1 MSRCGDPILCYT
13 SDSSRQFRHFS
24 LSTPTFKALAQQ
36 VFNCGSCEFC
46 RKRRSMELALR
57 CVLHASLYK
66 QNCFL
71 TLTYDE
77 SLPGYHNEFQ
87 YSDIQKFKK
96 KLRRHCEYHFKK
108 KIQVFNVHE
117 YGKNGKKHWHL
128 VVFNHDFSTEESP
141 LVLYTVRNGNKL
153 FTSSV
158 LDSLWSFGF
167 STIGNVTEASAMYQA
182 QYTQKDFKN
191 GNSNNSKRAH
201 SRHSGIGRDYFLA
214 QYNQILRLGY
224 VPFQGRKAPIPRYF
238 LKLAHKHFSHFYE
251 QSNFFDLPYRK
262 ALYRPFKDG
271 EANKEIADLYGVYSI
286 VRKEFVAELSAE
298 WEAFL
303 DSNLFSTSDP
313 DFKLSYDNYLYD
325 LKNKISSS
333 DF

>member
-1 MSRCGDPILCYT
+1 
-13 SDSSRQFRHFS
+13 
-24 LSTPTFKALAQQ
+24 
-36 VFNCGSCEFC
+36 
-46 RKRRSMELALR
+46 
-57 CVLHASLYK
+57 
-66 QNCFL
+66 
-71 TLTYDE
+71 
-77 SLPGYHNEFQ
+77 
-87 YSDIQKFKK
+87 
-96 KLRRHCEYHFKK
+96 
-108 KIQVFNVHE
+108 
-117 YGKNGKKHWHL
+117 
-128 VVFNHDFSTEESP
+128 
-141 LVLYTVRNGNKL
+141 
-153 FTSSV
+153 
-158 LDSLWSFGF
+158 
-167 STIGNVTEASAMYQA
+167 MYQA

-238 LKLAHKHFSHFYE
+238 LKLAHKHFLIFM
-251 QSNFFDLPYRK
+251 SNQIFDLPYRK